1 MQFLR
6 GFCCKSEELACEHV
20 VIVKE
25 ESYYLHRWKSFQCKH
40 EVAQYM
46 FVNDGILDKIEDSRL
61 KEKENHCRIFELMN
75 YTHIWSMSN
84 HLATFEHMK

>member
-25 ESYYLHRWKSFQCKH
+25 ESNYLHRWKSFQCKH

-46 FVNDGILDKIEDSRL
+46 FVNDGILHRIEDSRL
-61 KEKENHCRIFELMN
+61 KEKENHCHILELMN
-75 YTHIWSMSN
+75 YTHIW
-84 HLATFEHMK
+84 